1 LITINGVKKSSGL
14 ANLKIRIFD
23 IEEKTNVVIVDD
35 ENFKYDF
42 LIGLDMITKFKLCQD
57 ENLNITQKVDN
68 KEKKTPEE
76 IKSEASDTKKENKNI
91 KKFLVNF
98 NEHIKEGEFIVNME
112 HLTPYQRDKINRILE
127 TYKLVFAKDKYDVG
141 SVKNYEARI
150 DLLVDTYCSKR
161 PYRCTMEDRK
171 EIEDQ
176 ISKLLEK
183 NLIEESYSPFSA
195 PVTLTLKKG
204 ENKRSRLCVD
214 FRDLNKIIVPQA

>member
-1 LITINGVKKSSGL
+1 
-14 ANLKIRIFD
+14 
-23 IEEKTNVVIVDD
+23 VDD

-57 ENLNITQKVDN
+57 ENLNITQKADN
-68 KEKKTPEE
+68 KKEKMPEE
-76 IKSEASDTKKENKNI
+76 IKSEASDIKKENKNI

-98 NEHIKEGEFIVNME
+98 NEHIKEEDFIVNME

-127 TYKLVFAKDKYDVG
+127 TYKSVFAKDKYDVG

-150 DLLVDTYCSKR
+150 DLLVDTYCSNR

-183 NLIEESYSPFSA
+183 NLIEESYSSFSA
-195 PVTLTLKKG
+195 PVTLTLKKD

-214 FRDLNKIIVPQA
+214 FRDLNEIIVPQAQLFPLMEDGENKKLQVLYEAGY